1 MRDRRLH
8 DRLPIA
14 FQVCVTVVANPE
26 LTATGEAQDL
36 SKTGLG
42 VFLPLALPA
51 GSLVRVDIADSVL
64 YGFVAHSQE
73 WPILSKPSFARN
85 KVWAEAGAADGFPDR
100 RSFHIG
106 IDIVDVVM
114 GTSGL
119 SQLLKTTLDETSPD
133 LEMSS
138 NQASQA

>member
-26 LTATGEAQDL
+26 LSATGEAQDI
-36 SKTGLG
+36 SRTGLG

-73 WPILSKPSFARN
+73 WPILSKASFARN
-85 KVWAEAGAADGFPDR
+85 KVWAEAGASDGPER

-119 SQLLKTTLDETSPD
+119 SQLLKTTLDEESPD
-133 LEMSS
+133 MEMSS